1 MRSAIQPNKIEK
13 KQNQQSLLSI
23 VDFDALKLFLASAED
38 ILQWSY
44 GEIIKPETINYRTQR
59 PEKDG
64 LFSERIFG
72 PTKDY
77 ECYCG
82 KYKKMRYKGVVCDR
96 CGVEVTNSIVRRERM
111 GSITLAAPCSH
122 IWFLRGIP
130 SRIGTLLDISLPQL
144 EKVVYYTGYIIVSV
158 DDEAKKRVLEELAIE
173 FSSKTKALKKEQK
186 GKSLEENLKKLE
198 LSYKRTKDE
207 IQTIQKG
214 RILTELEY
222 QQMAMKFGH
231 IFEAETGSEPVR
243 KILQELD
250 LKKLYRSLAKEI
262 QNKKSLSRKKL
273 LIRLRLVK
281 SVIDA
286 GIKPESMFLTVLPV
300 IPPDLRPMVQ
310 LDGGR
315 YASSDLND
323 LYRRIINRNNRLR
336 KLIEINSPEVI
347 VRNEKR
353 MLQEAVDAL
362 IDNSSRKTQSGPQA
376 ALASNRRPLRS
387 LADILK
393 GKQGRFRQNLLGKR
407 VDYSGRSVI
416 VVGPE
421 LHLDQCGVPKK
432 MALEIFKPFVINGL
446 VSREIAHNTKAASRM
461 IEDYDPV
468 VWEILEEVI
477 RDKYML
483 LNRAPT
489 LHRLSIQ
496 AFKPI
501 LIEGLAIQIPPMVCQ
516 AFNADFDGDAMAIHL
531 PLSEEAQLEAKE
543 IMLSTNN
550 VLKPATGDPI
560 AEPSK
565 DMTLGIYW
573 LTSFDDENQSAKKI
587 FSSFEEAVYAHDVKV
602 VGLREKIKIPVDR
615 SNPKFSDI
623 EDKYLETTVG
633 RIIFNQVL
641 DKKTQFVNDKLDKKK
656 IQKTINEFIRFQ
668 GIAKAGAFL
677 DQLKKLGFVYSTLS
691 GLSWGMDDLI
701 IPKERDYLIKETKK
715 QIENISEQFVQGLIS
730 AKEKSVKV
738 IQVWTNTIYELK
750 GLVSKTLPPTGPVL
764 NLINSKAQ
772 GNEDQAQQLMV
783 MKGLVTGPS
792 GQIYEIPVEGCYKE
806 GLNPLDYF
814 ISIHGARKGLVDTA
828 LRTADA
834 GYLTRRLVD
843 VAQDVVVKEED
854 CGDVV
859 GRLISKKRLTRVL
872 GSAFQDF
879 SKIIFG
885 RVLVE
890 DVKLGN
896 KIIAR
901 KGDEIDWYKAKE
913 IVDSGVEHLRVRSPL
928 YCKTRFG
935 LCRKCV
941 GFDLGRNKLV
951 ELGDAVGV
959 VAAQSIG
966 EPGTQLTLRTFHTG
980 GTALAADITQGLPRV
995 EEIFELHSPKG
1006 KAALCKR
1013 DGAVHEIAPVGS
1025 DRVIK
1030 IKPLEKS
1037 TKKKSRKEFDEY
1049 PVSSGLSIL
1058 VKAGDVV
1065 KKGQP
1070 LSEGSFD
1077 IKEILLTLGKRSA
1090 EEYVIKEIKKI
1101 YVSQGADIDDRWL
1114 EVIVKLMFS
1123 RVQIKVTGDSNFLP
1137 GEVIDKS
1144 RFFLVNDELKKA
1156 KKKPAKAYQLVMGI
1170 SKVALG
1176 AEGFLSAASFQHTA
1190 RVLIDAALSGKV
1202 DHLRGLKENVIIGK
1216 MIPSG
1221 TGFRV
1226 QDRSDASLVRTKKAR
1241 K

>member
-1 MRSAIQPNKIEK
+1 MRASSQTIKTERKQP
-13 KQNQQSLLSI
+13 QQSLMGI
-23 VDFDALKLFLASAED
+23 VDFDALRLSLASQEE
-38 ILQWSY
+38 ISGWSY
-44 GEIIKPETINYRTQR
+44 GEVIKPETINYRTQR

-72 PTKDY
+72 PTKDF

-82 KYKKMRYKGVVCDR
+82 KYKKMRFKGITCDR
-96 CGVEVTNSIVRRERM
+96 CGVEVTFSIVRRERM
-111 GSITLAAPCSH
+111 GHITLAAPCAH

-144 EKVVYYTGYIIVSV
+144 EKVVYYTGYIITSV
-158 DDEAKKRVLEELAIE
+158 DDEAKKKVLQELEIE
-173 FSSKTKALKKEQK
+173 LSSKNKTLKKEGK
-186 GKSLEENLKKLE
+186 GKSLDENLKKLE
-198 LSYKRTKDE
+198 AQYKKTKEE
-207 IQTIQKG
+207 IQGIQKD
-214 RILTELEY
+214 RILTELDY
-222 QQMAMKFGH
+222 QQLAMRFGH
-231 IFEAETGSEPVR
+231 VFEAETGSEPVR

-250 LKKLYRSLAKEI
+250 LKKLYRRLAKEA
-262 QNKKSLSRKKL
+262 QSKKSASKKKL
-273 LIRLRLVK
+273 LQRMRLVK
-281 SVIDA
+281 SMIESGV
-286 GIKPESMFLTVLPV
+286 KPESMFLTVLPV

-336 KLIEINSPEVI
+336 KLIDLDSPEVI

-362 IDNSSRKTQSGPQA
+362 IDNSSRKTQSGLQA

-446 VSREIAHNTKAASRM
+446 VARELAHNTKTASRM

-477 RDKYML
+477 KDKYML

-501 LIEGLAIQIPPMVCQ
+501 LIEGLAIQVPPMVCA

-531 PLSEEAQLEAKE
+531 PLSEEAQKEAE
-543 IMLSTNN
+543 EVMLSTKNI
-550 VLKPATGDPI
+550 LKPATGDPI
-560 AEPSK
+560 AEPST

-573 LTSFDDENQSAKKI
+573 LTSFENENQEAKKTFASI
-587 FSSFEEAVYAHDVKV
+587 EEAIYAESIKII
-602 VGLREKIKIPVDR
+602 GLREKIKVLVEK
-615 SNPKFSDI
+615 SLPKFSKV
-623 EDKYLETTVG
+623 EGNYLETTVG
-633 RIIFNQVL
+633 RVIFNQALGEEAVFL
-641 DKKTQFVNDKLDKKK
+641 NEKLDKKK
-656 IQKTINEFIRFQ
+656 IQKAIDGFIRNR
-668 GIAKAGAFL
+668 GIEEASQFL
-677 DQLKKLGFVYSTLS
+677 DQLKELGFKYATFS
-691 GLSWGMDDLI
+691 GLSWGMDDLV
-701 IPKERDYLIKETKK
+701 IPKERDYLVKEAKK
-715 QIENISEQFVQGLIS
+715 QVENINDQFVQGFIS

-738 IQVWTNTIYELK
+738 IQVWTSTIYELK
-750 GLVSKTLPPTGPVL
+750 TFVSKVLPQDGPVL
-764 NLINSKAQ
+764 NLIKSKAQ
-772 GNEDQAQQLMV
+772 GNEDQAQQLMI
-783 MKGLVTGPS
+783 MKGLVTGPT
-792 GQIYEIPVEGCYKE
+792 GQIYEVPVDGCYKE

-814 ISIHGARKGLVDTA
+814 ISIHGSRKGLVDTA

-843 VAQDVVVKEED
+843 VAQDVVVREDD
-854 CGDVV
+854 CGDNV
-859 GRLISKKRLTRVL
+859 GRLISKKRLEKVL

-885 RVLVE
+885 RVLTQ
-890 DVKLGN
+890 DVKIGN
-896 KIIAR
+896 KIIAK
-901 KGDEIDWYKAKE
+901 KGEEITWQKAQE
-913 IVDSGVEHLRVRSPL
+913 IMEKGIESVRVRSPL
-928 YCKTRFG
+928 YCRTRFG
-935 LCRKCV
+935 LCRKCI
-941 GFDLGRNKLV
+941 GYDLGRNKLA
-951 ELGDAVGV
+951 EIGDAVGV

-1006 KAALCKR
+1006 KAGLAKR
-1013 DGAVHEIAPVGS
+1013 DGVVHEIAQVGT
-1025 DRVIK
+1025 DRVIRVR
-1030 IKPLEKS
+1030 PLDK
-1037 TKKKSRKEFDEY
+1037 TAKKKSRKEFDEY
-1049 PVSSGLSIL
+1049 SVTAGLGVL
-1058 VKAGDVV
+1058 VKSGDVV

-1077 IKEILLTLGKRSA
+1077 IKEILVALGKKAA
-1090 EEYVIKEIKKI
+1090 EEYIVKEIKKI

-1114 EVIVKLMFS
+1114 EVIVRLMFS
-1123 RVQIKVTGDSNFLP
+1123 RVQIKNPGDSNFLP
-1137 GEVIDKS
+1137 GEIIDKS
-1144 RFFLVNDELKKA
+1144 RFFLTNDELKKA
-1156 KKKPAKAYQLVMGI
+1156 KKKPVRAYQLVQGI

-1190 RVLIDAALSGKV
+1190 RVLIDASLAGKV
-1202 DHLRGLKENVIIGK
+1202 DYLRGLKENVIIGK
-1216 MIPSG
+1216 MIPCG

-1226 QDRSDASLVRTKKAR
+1226 QDRTDARNMKSRKK